1 MREQSRID
9 RNTKPPSIS
18 AASYFACRKTLM
30 NQSAVTSFPVTDR
43 VNQALEVT
51 LRGVDELLPKDEWV
65 QKLARS
71 EATGVPLR
79 IKLGLDPTAPDI
91 HLGHT
96 VAIEKLR
103 QFQELGHQAVL
114 LIGDFTATIGDPS
127 GRSVTR
133 PPLSR
138 EQVLENA
145 ETYTKQ
151 AFKILDR
158 DRTEIVYNGDWFRK
172 MTYEEVL
179 KLNSRVTMQQMLARE
194 DFKARVEG
202 GKEVRLH
209 EMQYP
214 IMQGWDSVE
223 IRADVELGGTDQLFN
238 ILVGRDLQ
246 KEEGM
251 LPQIAMTMPLLEG
264 LDGVR
269 KMSKS
274 YGNYVGVDEAPEMM
288 FGKMMSASDEL
299 MDRYYLV
306 LLGEKRDMGLHPME
320 AKKLLAWKI
329 TARYHDSA
337 AADAA
342 RSDWETRFSK
352 RDLAAADLPEV
363 EIASLPA
370 GMNAL
375 ALVSFLF
382 ENVFQVKKSNGV
394 LRKEHFTPGAIQLND
409 VKMTD
414 PSAVL
419 ELAPGNVLR
428 LSKKHAV
435 RFK

>member
-1 MREQSRID
+1 MGGTAVVISRE
-9 RNTKPPSIS
+9 
-18 AASYFACRKTLM
+18 
-30 NQSAVTSFPVTDR
+30 
-43 VNQALEVT
+43 
-51 LRGVDELLPKDEWV
+51 ELKERL
-65 QKLARS
+65 KLGR
-71 EATGVPLR
+71 PLR
-79 IKLGLDPTAPDI
+79 VKLGVDPTAPDI

-158 DRTEIVYNGDWFRK
+158 DKTEIVYNGDWFRK

-179 KLNSRVTMQQMLARE
+179 KLNARVTMQQMLARE
-194 DFKARVEG
+194 DFKARVES

-209 EMQYP
+209 EIQYP

-246 KEEGM
+246 KEQGM

-288 FGKMMSASDEL
+288 FGKMMSAATS
-299 MDRYYLV
+299 
-306 LLGEKRDMGLHPME
+306 
-320 AKKLLAWKI
+320 
-329 TARYHDSA
+329 
-337 AADAA
+337 
-342 RSDWETRFSK
+342 
-352 RDLAAADLPEV
+352 
-363 EIASLPA
+363 
-370 GMNAL
+370 
-375 ALVSFLF
+375 
-382 ENVFQVKKSNGV
+382 
-394 LRKEHFTPGAIQLND
+394 
-409 VKMTD
+409 
-414 PSAVL
+414 
-419 ELAPGNVLR
+419 
-428 LSKKHAV
+428 
-435 RFK
+435 